1 MKNLKP
7 LLILFF
13 ILFLFSTNIFAGSSN
28 SNYLVTLGGI
38 NGYIIC
44 PTALPV
50 PTGSFNINFG
60 WVFTNPD
67 YLPVGIAFSFI
78 KNWEI
83 GFGHQFAITE
93 SGTITPYLISTKYRF
108 LEGKLDLSLGAV
120 LEIYPDSN
128 SIEFYAAFHSG
139 SIFGKGMMDIVIG
152 KTINF
157 GGSIDSSI
165 NFYIGTLIPLV
176 GDVFY
181 LILDFSNNA
190 LGGAASYMSLNRGV
204 FNISLLFDIIPKIL
218 TIYVSS
224 YDFMDAP
231 FSTIGIGI
239 DWRLSFAR

>member
-1 MKNLKP
+1 MKKSFTLFALT
-7 LLILFF
+7 LLIF
-13 ILFLFSTNIFAGSSN
+13 IFSVELLAGSSN

-50 PTGSFNINFG
+50 PSGSFNINAG
-60 WVFTNPD
+60 WIFSSPN

-83 GFGHQFAITE
+83 GFGHQFALT
-93 SGTITPYLISTKYRF
+93 SDAVATPFLISTKYRF

-120 LEIYPDSN
+120 FEIYENSN
-128 SIEFYAAFHSG
+128 SVEFYVAFHSG
-139 SIFGKGMMDIVIG
+139 SVFGKGMMDIVIG

-157 GGSIDSSI
+157 GQGIDNSI

-181 LILDFSNNA
+181 LVLDFSNNA
-190 LGGAASYMSLNRGV
+190 LGNAATYMSVYRGV
-204 FNISLLFDIIPKIL
+204 FNASLVFDIIPKVLSIF
-218 TIYVSS
+218 IAS
-224 YDFMDAP
+224 YDFMDNP
-231 FSTIGIGI
+231 FSTIGIGL